1 MDIKFLNHDRGK
13 SIQAALYQDEI
24 ENSLRKIYITF
35 FSCIYLIFSI
45 NNGSNLEAF
54 YCCYLLCLLFFYFH
68 YLCTRQ
74 DCSGSIS
81 IRIYFSLLFITKTTF
96 NLMGKQYRD
105 IIISWQTMAILTWN
119 IVRMLEYLQCFAI
132 LCQYWREIFCHFI
145 VNNSYIKPIFNQ

>member
-45 NNGSNLEAF
+45 SNGSNLEAF
-54 YCCYLLCLLFFYFH
+54 FIVAISSVCCFYFH

-74 DCSGSIS
+74 GCSGSIS
-81 IRIYFSLLFITKTTF
+81 IKIYFSLLFITKATF
-96 NLMGKQYRD
+96 NLMAKQYRD

-119 IVRMLEYLQCFAI
+119 IVRMLEYLQCFAYCTNTGEKYFAI
-132 LCQYWREIFCHFI
+132 LLLII
-145 VNNSYIKPIFNQ
+145 PI